1 MVPVPIDVMLYEAP
15 RRMGALIRSSVDGV
29 GDDLL
34 VANQGRNAVVSPGKV
49 FSAVSSPV
57 QTILYECGAD
67 DQ

>member
-1 MVPVPIDVMLYEAP
+1 
-15 RRMGALIRSSVDGV
+15 MGALIRSSVDGV